1 MRATVIGT
9 QDVDTIPVKEAISEV
24 HEISVSKRVKKQK
37 LRYEKEF
44 HALANIAYFRNKCL
58 TLGLVSKVKVSR
70 IRKWTIPK
78 SNIRMKI
85 LNFFTNALL
94 KASSTLCTGFT
105 DGNAPF

>member
-1 MRATVIGT
+1 MLAFAMPSSTFLQMRATVIGT
-9 QDVDTIPVKEAISEV
+9 QDVDTILVKEAISEV
-24 HEISVSKRVKKQK
+24 HEISVSKRGKKQK

-58 TLGLVSKVKVSR
+58 TLGLASKVKVFR

-85 LNFFTNALL
+85 LNFFLNEM
-94 KASSTLCTGFT
+94 LC
-105 DGNAPF
+105 